1 MKVNG
6 GSQILVGVSV
16 AIFRKNGKENDP
28 HIKSKAPVLQVEQ
41 IVLHTLPDGGV
52 AAPAVDLGP
61 TRDTHPQAMTTV
73 VPRHFV
79 EEFCDKAR
87 ALGPW
92 PDNTHITLQNVKKLG
107 QFVQAS
113 PAQKGSERSASRVA
127 GGRPARVTLR
137 RVTHPH
143 GPELIH

>member
-28 HIKSKAPVLQVEQ
+28 HIKSKAPVLKVEQ
-41 IVLHTLPDGGV
+41 IVLHALPDGGV
-52 AAPAVDLGP
+52 AAPTVDLGP
-61 TRDTHPQAMTTV
+61 TGDAHLQAMTTV

-87 ALGPW
+87 ALGPR
-92 PDNTHITLQNVKKLG
+92 PDNTHITLQNRSEEHTSELQSRLHLVCRLLLEQKK
-107 QFVQAS
+107 
-113 PAQKGSERSASRVA
+113 
-127 GGRPARVTLR
+127 T
-137 RVTHPH
+137 THTS
-143 GPELIH
+143 